1 MARMAKEL
9 QETYERVSYED
20 NRSVLL
26 YINQQTR
33 NYDTHWH
40 SAAEIIMPIEN
51 GYTALINNRNRTYE
65 LKPYDILLIPPG
77 ELHTLIAPP
86 TGKRLVMM
94 FDLSVLNSVED
105 FSTITPI
112 LSQPVLLTADSSPTI
127 HAAEVELLN
136 RIIEEYPK
144 RSEPMRISMIYSYLL
159 QFFVHLG
166 RQHVRAD
173 VRFPDVSVGKQQE
186 YVEKLSN
193 IISYINTNYAE
204 EITLEKA
211 AAIAGFS
218 KFHFSRLFKQF
229 TGQSYYNYLNERRVK
244 AAEALLL
251 SPHMSVTDV
260 AMQSGFTSIATFNRV
275 FRQAKDCTP
284 SEYKNYYHQRS
295 RIR

>member
-1 MARMAKEL
+1 MAREMDGTFEKVAFEA
-9 QETYERVSYED
+9 D
-20 NRSVLL
+20 NMLLL
-26 YINQQTR
+26 YINRQNV

-40 SAAEIIMPIEN
+40 AAAEIIMPIEN